1 MVVDFIIKTC
11 YVVLQELTSIYEEK
25 KHAYDTAS
33 AGMES
38 NMAKLEQV
46 NICTELNKWR
56 EFLCGIYLNR

>member
-1 MVVDFIIKTC
+1 VVDFIIKTC

-46 NICTELNKWR
+46 TYHKSGN
-56 EFLCGIYLNR
+56 FGVGIIWHF